1 MTILHLLSHQ
11 SVQPSHNHTSP
22 VTYPRRTSAHRH
34 LVCSIR
40 SCSPSQAPQSV
51 TRLNR
56 PSCGREL
63 RGTGAAEAHAR
74 TSRHRQAQAPEQPPT
89 EPSVLAQ
96 PRLPGSGSPAPC
108 RRIRSTSWPPRE
120 LPATKSPSND
130 PFTRHS
136 TQHSL
141 ISPQARFSPAPNP
154 AQPGPKSPIRRPPSP
169 RPA

>member
-1 MTILHLLSHQ
+1 MTILHLLS
-11 SVQPSHNHTSP
+11 SKRPTLAQPHLTCDLPETHVCTQAHCLQHSFLLALPGPAVSHSFEQTLVRSRA
-22 VTYPRRTSAHRH
+22 PRHR
-34 LVCSIR
+34 CS
-40 SCSPSQAPQSV
+40 
-51 TRLNR
+51 
-56 PSCGREL
+56 
-63 RGTGAAEAHAR
+63 RGTR
-74 TSRHRQAQAPEQPPT
+74 THKHKHKNNAPT

-108 RRIRSTSWPPRE
+108 RGIRSTSWPPRE
-120 LPATKSPSND
+120 LPRARPTIHLQD
-130 PFTRHS
+130 TS